1 MIPPEPVPDMTGKTK
16 VLIVDD
22 HPIVREGLTRRIN
35 RQSDMA
41 VCGEA
46 DGAAQALHLL
56 SECQPDLV
64 VVDLTLQDRGGLEL
78 IKDLQVRRPKLP
90 ILVLSM
96 HDETVYAERALRAGA
111 KGYIM
116 KQEATDHVVEAI
128 RRVREGGVY
137 LSERMS
143 ARLLGTFVAAEASPA
158 QSPVERLSDRELEVF
173 QLIGQGQGSRQI
185 AERLHVSIK
194 TVDAYRANI
203 KEKLNISSAT
213 ELVHQAFLWVQ
224 KQMGA

>member
-1 MIPPEPVPDMTGKTK
+1 M
-16 VLIVDD
+16 
-22 HPIVREGLTRRIN
+22 
-35 RQSDMA
+35 
-41 VCGEA
+41 
-46 DGAAQALHLL
+46 
-56 SECQPDLV
+56 
-64 VVDLTLQDRGGLEL
+64 
-78 IKDLQVRRPKLP
+78 P

-116 KQEATDHVVEAI
+116 KQEATDHVVEALRRI
-128 RRVREGGVY
+128 RDGGVY
-137 LSERMS
+137 LSERM
-143 ARLLGTFVAAEASPA
+143 AAHLLGSFVASKSSPPA

-203 KEKLNISSAT
+203 KAKLNVDSAT

-224 KQMGA
+224 KQMGT